1 MKASPLD
8 EDFKTGLVAQAKFL
22 RGFAYYHLLTTFGGV
37 PLRNTIPSLETL
49 SIPRASEEEIVAQIE
64 EDWKA
69 AISGLPETSDAGKLL
84 VWQHVLIWLNYTG
97 IWAVRGKSLLL
108 IRHIGI

>member
-1 MKASPLD
+1 M
-8 EDFKTGLVAQAKFL
+8 
-22 RGFAYYHLLTTFGGV
+22 
-37 PLRNTIPSLETL
+37 RNTIPSLETL

-69 AISGLPETSDAGKLL
+69 AISGLPETSDAGKASGLAHTPYL
-84 VWQHVLIWLNYTG
+84 ANYTG